1 MYLLDTDTLS
11 TFSRRN
17 PDPNVSAWM
26 AGQRIT
32 DMYISV
38 ITIGE
43 IERGIALQARRNPDY
58 ARTLVEWLD
67 GVLLTYRGRILPVDM
82 RIARRWGQLSALIG
96 NNNPDLIIAA
106 TALERDLIMV
116 TRNVRH
122 FAPTGVQI
130 IDPFR
135 QLDAQP
141 I

>member
-26 AGQRIT
+26 ARRRIT

-43 IERGIALQARRNPDY
+43 IERGITLQERRNPDY
-58 ARTLVEWLD
+58 ARTLAEWLD
-67 GVLLTYRGRILPVDM
+67 GVLSTYRGRILPVDM
-82 RIARRWGQLSALIG
+82 RLARRWGQISALIG

-106 TALERDLIMV
+106 TALERGLIMV

-135 QLDAQP
+135 PPDG
-141 I
+141 